1 MIVHNALRGI
11 LLMVCAMIFLPVKD
25 GMSKILGGTYPPVQ
39 IIWAQFCIVYLVVA
53 PVIAMRY
60 GAGMLWP
67 RPIGFQILRGMFT
80 VTGIGFFYWA
90 VQYIPLANTTAI
102 YFLAPLV
109 VTALSPFVLGETV
122 DLRRWIAVVVGFA
135 GVSLILRP
143 DLLEF
148 NKGSFIAFAGGISIG
163 LLYIS
168 NRKLATGA
176 PAIVML
182 SHSVIIGAVL
192 LSFVVPF
199 VWVPPKAGDVP
210 LIAGFILCAMVG
222 QGLLMASFKNA
233 PASIVAPFQYGAIIA
248 ATLFGFLVLGE
259 FPDRLTFLGIAIV
272 VSSGVYI
279 AVREGQ
285 VKKRKLP
292 PAVLQPGLSQDTN
305 R

>member
-11 LLMVCAMIFLPVKD
+11 LLMICAMIFLPVKD
-25 GMSKILGGTYPPVQ
+25 GMSKILGGTYPPLQ

-53 PVIAMRY
+53 PVIVLRY

-67 RPIGFQILRGMFT
+67 RPLGFQILRGLFT

-90 VQYIPLANTTAI
+90 VRYIPLANTTAI

-109 VTALSPFVLGETV
+109 VTALSPFVLKERV
-122 DLRRWIAVVVGFA
+122 DLRRWIAVVVGFL

-148 NKGSFIAFAGGISIG
+148 NKGSLIAFAGGISIG
-163 LLYIS
+163 LFYIS

-182 SHSVIIGAVL
+182 SHSVIVGALL
-192 LSFVVPF
+192 LSFAVPF
-199 VWVPPKAGDVP
+199 VWVPPRAADVP
-210 LIAGFILCAMVG
+210 LIATFILCAMIG

-233 PASIVAPFQYGAIIA
+233 PASIVAPFQYSAIVA
-248 ATLFGFLVLGE
+248 ATLFGFFFLGE
-259 FPDRLTFLGIAIV
+259 FPDWLTFMGIAIV
-272 VSSGVYI
+272 VGSGIYI
-279 AVREGQ
+279 AIREGK
-285 VKKRKLP
+285 VKKGKP
-292 PAVLQPGLSQDTN
+292 FSE
-305 R
+305 